1 MTPQNII
8 TAYNEQRQ
16 RIGLTVENEIDKDQ
30 LVWDFMTELSIVFA
44 EQNRRFKVTVKK
56 KYINDI
62 LICSKGAQSVA

>member
-1 MTPQNII
+1 
-8 TAYNEQRQ
+8 
-16 RIGLTVENEIDKDQ
+16 
-30 LVWDFMTELSIVFA
+30 MTELSIVFA